1 MTAGTELPGAVVK
14 FAPSAFD
21 YGDISAE
28 AVAKLRG
35 IAATIKRTAADTII
49 VIGNHLND
57 AKDHLVDH
65 GSFIAWVEQEVG
77 MNKRTAQDYMSAAR
91 FVQGKNATVALL
103 PPKALYA
110 LAAKSTP
117 PEAVAEVLT
126 YVDRQGAVSTD
137 TVLKL
142 ISIEKKKR
150 EKDKEQAHR
159 NFKRTRAQRDRVAA
173 REVEAKERQLAERHR
188 ARVLAEQIVSTYG
201 IATVNAILK
210 AFHAEIYFEDAV
222 RQLAAPADGRVEPA
236 AEHVAKPTDAANVAP
251 ARSPSRR
258 VVPLSQNRI
267 RAVADRAVADQEKK
281 HAAKE
286 AKTSETVA
294 ESGIAVGTIDGS
306 AVTTVGDPGP
316 MPSFLKIG
324 SPDCWRNKI
333 AADAVSGN
341 PATGTVHCA
350 PQSVRAEMAGQA

>member
-173 REVEAKERQLAERHR
+173 
-188 ARVLAEQIVSTYG
+188 
-201 IATVNAILK
+201 LK

-294 ESGIAVGTIDGS
+294 ESGIAPVAIDGS
-306 AVTTVGDPGP
+306 AATTVGDPGP
-316 MPSFLKIG
+316 MPSFLKID
-324 SPDCWRNKI
+324 SPDCWRNNI
-333 AADAVSGN
+333 AAAAISDN
-341 PATGTVHCA
+341 PATRTVHRA
-350 PQSVRAEMAGQA
+350 PKPVRTEIARPA